1 MTLTESGI
9 IWPREIKKL
18 SPFTI
23 ADAAYKHGPRVECVT
38 AFQVLR
44 RIRLHGIIDR
54 PKFVNR

>member
-38 AFQVLR
+38 AFQVLTACPASR
-44 RIRLHGIIDR
+44 NHSIAQSS
-54 PKFVNR
+54 